1 MQEKIIS
8 IIKTIEK
15 EKRIRILFS
24 IESGSR
30 VWRLSSKDSDYDVR
44 FVFVRPLEEYIRI
57 DPSDDVIM
65 AHFDKGGNK
74 MGQEGCYIDISGFDV
89 FKYSRMLSSS
99 NPTVIEWLQSDII
112 YYGEKPK
119 AWIEYA
125 TKQFKPISLYFHYK
139 SMCKQNYVKYLKSSN
154 EVTYKK
160 YLYAMRGLVNSKH
173 VANTKTLPF
182 IDFTKELDY
191 ISKLNAKAKNE
202 KRQIVKNN
210 IIILLQDMIKLKK
223 EGKEKDIIRNISKID
238 NYIEDFLKDDSE
250 APREKQL
257 ATTKELNEELRRIV
271 LKK

>member
-1 MQEKIIS
+1 MQEKIKS
-8 IIKTIEK
+8 IVKGIEK
-15 EKRIRILFS
+15 EKKISILFCV
-24 IESGSR
+24 EAGSR

-44 FVFVRPLEEYIRI
+44 FVFARPLEEYIRI

-65 AHFDKGGNK
+65 AHFDKDCNR
-74 MGQEGCYIDISGFDV
+74 MRQEGCYIDVSGFDA

-99 NPTVIEWLQSDII
+99 NPTAIEWLQSDIV

-125 TKQFKPISLYFHYK
+125 TKHFKPISLYFHYK
-139 SMCKQNYVKYLKSSN
+139 SMCKQNYVKYLKSGN

-191 ISKLNAKAKNE
+191 ISKLNAKIKND

-210 IIILLQDMIKLKK
+210 IVISLQGMIKLKK
-223 EGKEKDIIRNISKID
+223 EGKEKDIIQNISKID
-238 NYIEDFLKDDSE
+238 NFIEEFLKDDSD
-250 APREKQL
+250 APKDKKL
-257 ATTKELNEELRRIV
+257 ITTTELNNELRRIV
-271 LKK
+271 LTR